1 MSQITRRDV
10 EGFAKVLVHLG
21 RLLQE
26 HPEKLVELLDES
38 APSEPSP
45 AAQTQGER
53 KPSAGEDPYPELTNL
68 PLFESA
74 KGKTRE
80 ELLEQFRKY
89 DMDQL
94 RHIVRHFRL
103 GSIKTKSQ
111 QTLLDHLVDQL
122 AKRSVDVFLE
132 HK

>member
-1 MSQITRRDV
+1 MSHITRRDV
-10 EGFAKVLVHLG
+10 EGFGKVLVQLG

-26 HPEKLVELLDES
+26 QPDKLIELIAEVDT
-38 APSEPSP
+38 PSEPP
-45 AAQTQGER
+45 RTAQQRER
-53 KPSAGEDPYPELTNL
+53 RSDTGEDPYLELTNL
-68 PLFESA
+68 PLFEMA

-80 ELLEQFRKY
+80 ELLAQFRKY
-89 DMDQL
+89 DIDQL

-103 GSIKTKSQ
+103 GSLKTKSQ
-111 QTLLDHLVDQL
+111 QVILEHLVDQL

>member
-1 MSQITRRDV
+1 MSHITRNDV
-10 EGFAKVLVHLG
+10 EGFGKVLVQIG

-26 HPEKLVELLDES
+26 HPEKLVELLTADTLSES
-38 APSEPSP
+38 SG
-45 AAQTQGER
+45 AAQQGER
-53 KPSAGEDPYPELTNL
+53 NPNAREEPYADLTKL
-68 PLFESA
+68 PLFEMA

-80 ELLEQFRKY
+80 ELLDLFRPY

-103 GSIKTKSQ
+103 GSLKTKSQ
-111 QTLLDHLVDQL
+111 HVLLDHLVDQL
-122 AKRSVDVFLE
+122 VKRSVDVFLE